1 MKSLKAIAAKSVLT
15 ESQLMK
21 LEKIILCQGPYTQE
35 AVRQEL
41 DWFCAGLGMND
52 YYFRTTPLQTIANHV
67 RAIKAAEIIAT
78 IKEEKVVQVDL
89 ATEHAHEAIYLVD
102 DYHPRGLEIERHIE
116 EKYPNCRLQSYR
128 TARKA
133 MGVEHLRM
141 YVVCLPEF
149 PEAHAALDET
159 DLNNI
164 GDTTF
169 LALE

>member
-1 MKSLKAIAAKSVLT
+1 MKTLKEIAARSVLS
-15 ESQLMK
+15 EKQLER
-21 LEKIILCQGPYTQE
+21 LEKIILGQGPYTRE

-41 DWFCAGLGMND
+41 DWFCAGLGMNE
-52 YYFRTTPLQTIANHV
+52 YYFRTTPLPTIANHIQ
-67 RAIKAAEIIAT
+67 AIKAAEIIAT

-89 ATEHAHEAIYLVD
+89 ATEHAREAIYLVD
-102 DYHPRGLEIERHIE
+102 DFHPRGLEVERHIE

-149 PEAHAALDET
+149 PEAQPAFGET
-159 DLNNI
+159 DLNKI
-164 GDTTF
+164 AGPS
-169 LALE
+169 